1 MLRAKADSVPV
12 ASNGA
17 AMESFSKRERERRK
31 RAKSQEKTDRKAQR
45 DADRARDPN
54 AAEHNSDI
62 SGAPSAEPGSSTDDA
77 RQRR

>member
-1 MLRAKADSVPV
+1 
-12 ASNGA
+12 
-17 AMESFSKRERERRK
+17 MESFSKRERERRK

-62 SGAPSAEPGSSTDDA
+62 SSAPTAEPAPQASDDDHKK
-77 RQRR
+77 RR